1 MVNTVNNNP
10 GVNRAFSNL
19 VQNNPALKRATP
31 EDATA
36 VKRLYVNGKGD
47 VKQSSNA
54 ISHAFRK
61 LLGKPVGLDALSHA
75 LTQQVGESKSG
86 RLLDNLML
94 GGKLK
99 SLGDIDDVVNSA
111 KFDEPEVKDFD
122 ADAVRQARLWQ
133 ALNAKKV

>member
-19 VQNNPALKRATP
+19 VQNNPALKRATA

-99 SLGDIDDVVNSA
+99 SLGDIDDVVNLS
-111 KFDEPEVKDFD
+111 
-122 ADAVRQARLWQ
+122 LIHI
-133 ALNAKKV
+133 